1 MLANGLAVVN
11 SCEKEGKG
19 AKPKNGGGSFQA
31 KKGIIKTNKMPDYF
45 R

>member
-1 MLANGLAVVN
+1 MLANGPALAN

-31 KKGIIKTNKMPDYF
+31 KKGIIKTNKMTHYF